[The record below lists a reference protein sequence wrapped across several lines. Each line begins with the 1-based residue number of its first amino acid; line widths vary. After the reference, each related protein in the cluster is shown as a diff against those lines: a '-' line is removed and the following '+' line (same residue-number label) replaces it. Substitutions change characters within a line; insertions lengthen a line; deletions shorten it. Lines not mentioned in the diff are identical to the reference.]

1 MEGLLSTG
9 PTPSSLPI
17 MPLVPLA
24 IPAQSPAIPALSLAI
39 PALSLA
45 ILVHPCSLPGCPWY
59 PLLSRGYPWLSPVGQ
74 EDSVAA
80 FCSLSLFMVEA
91 GSKLQLTGIK
101 VGLVLITMASMTLQI
116 LLLSSKMIRSYGL
129 TDLVGNP

>member
-59 PLLSRGYPWLSPVGQ
+59 PLLSRGYPWFYPSWTRG
-74 EDSVAA
+74 
-80 FCSLSLFMVEA
+80 FCCH
-91 GSKLQLTGIK
+91 
-101 VGLVLITMASMTLQI
+101 TLQ
-116 LLLSSKMIRSYGL
+116 S
-129 TDLVGNP
+129 